1 MNFSLDQLFSL
12 FKSVPLLAILFV
24 GVFTIAALVYN
35 ISEVKTSEEQKDT
48 VFVLTILCSILILGM
63 MVVVT
68 QVI

>member
-1 MNFSLDQLFSL
+1 MNFSFDQLFSVV
-12 FKSVPLLAILFV
+12 KSVPLLAILFV

-35 ISEVKTSEEQKDT
+35 ISEVKTTEEQKDT

-68 QVI
+68 QIL

>member
-1 MNFSLDQLFSL
+1 MNFSFDQLFSVV
-12 FKSVPLLAILFV
+12 KSVPLLAILFV

-68 QVI
+68 QVL

>member
-1 MNFSLDQLFSL
+1 MNFSFDQLFSVV
-12 FKSVPLLAILFV
+12 KSVPLLAILFV

>member
-1 MNFSLDQLFSL
+1 MNFSFDQLFSVV
-12 FKSVPLLAILFV
+12 KSVPLLAILFV

-35 ISEVKTSEEQKDT
+35 ISEVKTTEEQKDT

-68 QVI
+68 QVL